1 MRKKMDELKNAMR
14 EKTDKNLDG
23 MVKRTNSP
31 FTTKVLGCPL
41 PPKFHLPQLESFGNL
56 KDPLDHIT
64 TFKMTL
70 SLQQTPDEILCRSFP
85 TTLKGAARKWFSK
98 LIRSSIDNFEQLS
111 NSSMRH
117 FVSGQRQKRPTN
129 HLLTIKKEEGDSLKS
144 YVKRFNREM
153 LEVVE
158 VEDKMQLTT
167 FKVRLKSKEFV
178 VALAKSPPGSMEEM
192 LLKPQKYMN
201 AEYALATIE

>member
-1 MRKKMDELKNAMR
+1 MD
-14 EKTDKNLDG
+14 
-23 MVKRTNSP
+23 
-31 FTTKVLGCPL
+31 
-41 PPKFHLPQLESFGNL
+41 
-56 KDPLDHIT
+56 
-64 TFKMTL
+64 
-70 SLQQTPDEILCRSFP
+70 
-85 TTLKGAARKWFSK
+85 
-98 LIRSSIDNFEQLS
+98 
-111 NSSMRH
+111 
-117 FVSGQRQKRPTN
+117 

-178 VALAKSPPGSMEEM
+178 VALAKSPPRSMEEM

-201 AEYALATIE
+201 AE